1 MSCTEEQNS
10 TYQSRATDG
19 NAYHDQQKTNNWI
32 DLHYN
37 VLHFCSR
44 RFYFCKT
51 KIQTIS
57 GTNRQEHLPYYYS
70 EWRLV
75 PRSSSFLEIERK
87 YERPSKNNLYQPA
100 CERLIRFFI
109 PHHPHFPSNTMSSLA
124 SPPSLWISFCM
135 FLTTLIVSWGK
146 SCKIVPSRRP
156 SLTAPLDAGY
166 CFMRPRSLPG
176 GDLSWIWK
184 PYKWVYYLLWCNELT
199 WISDF
204 PYGEVSSAV
213 QV

>member
-1 MSCTEEQNS
+1 M
-10 TYQSRATDG
+10 
-19 NAYHDQQKTNNWI
+19 
-32 DLHYN
+32 
-37 VLHFCSR
+37 
-44 RFYFCKT
+44 
-51 KIQTIS
+51 
-57 GTNRQEHLPYYYS
+57 
-70 EWRLV
+70 

-100 CERLIRFFI
+100 CERFIRFFI

-124 SPPSLWISFCM
+124 SPPSLWISFWM

>member
-1 MSCTEEQNS
+1 MYIFIRNGAWCPEARHFWKSKENTNDQAKTIYISE
-10 TYQSRATDG
+10 RASD
-19 NAYHDQQKTNNWI
+19 
-32 DLHYN
+32 
-37 VLHFCSR
+37 
-44 RFYFCKT
+44 
-51 KIQTIS
+51 
-57 GTNRQEHLPYYYS
+57 
-70 EWRLV
+70 
-75 PRSSSFLEIERK
+75 SSDFPFLITH
-87 YERPSKNNLYQPA
+87 
-100 CERLIRFFI
+100 I
-109 PHHPHFPSNTMSSLA
+109 FPSNTMSSLA
-124 SPPSLWISFCM
+124 SPPSLWISFWM

-156 SLTAPLDAGY
+156 SLTPPLDAGY
-166 CFMRPRSLPG
+166 CLMRPRSLSG